1 MVVETQIDASPTKE
15 FFIEMLTRDI
25 PLDRSILDLIDNSV
39 DAAKSNGTKD
49 PEIRITMNEDKFL
62 IWDNCGGIPLKIA
75 KDYAFRFGRPKERE
89 NTSFS
94 VGQFG
99 VGMKRTL
106 FKLGNS
112 FRVMSNSEYNPFS
125 VDVDVQQWK
134 GLDEWKFNFTE
145 QIAESLRCGET
156 IIEVND
162 LFPSVSDQ
170 FNLENFV
177 YILGRECSVAHFKS
191 INSGLKIYINDKLV
205 DNFEIKLKSSEE
217 LKPVN
222 FNFEKSTVKVK
233 ITAGISERS
242 LKDGGWYIVCNGRLI
257 SSAEQTTI
265 SGWRL
270 DGIPQY
276 HPDYAFFRGIVE
288 FEADD
293 SSLLPWTTTKTGV
306 DKDNFIYKAALFEMK
321 KVMRE
326 VIPFLRLRA
335 KEDKDFKD
343 NYIECKPLNDAIEVA
358 PLLLT
363 GDISDEVSF
372 TFPEPAIRKAKPSEA
387 TIQYKVSLEQLSA
400 VKKSLGVTTN
410 YEVGEETFKYYV
422 QYECD

>member
-1 MVVETQIDASPTKE
+1 MTVETQIDASPTKE

-39 DAAKSNGTKD
+39 DAAHSNNIKF
-49 PEIRITMNEDKFL
+49 PEIRIKMNETSFH
-62 IWDNCGGIPLKIA
+62 IRDNCGGIPLQTA

-89 NTSFS
+89 NTSYS

-106 FKLGNS
+106 FKLGNK
-112 FRVMSNSEYNPFS
+112 FRVLSNSENSAFS
-125 VDVDVQQWK
+125 VDVDVQSWK
-134 GLDEWKFNFTE
+134 GLDEWKFNFSE
-145 QIAESLRCGET
+145 QLTDPLACGET

-162 LFPSVSDQ
+162 LFSSVSEQ
-170 FNLENFV
+170 FSLDNFI
-177 YILGRECSVAHFKS
+177 YMLGRECSIAHFKA
-191 INSGLKIYINDKLV
+191 INSGLKIYINENLV
-205 DNFEIKLKSSEE
+205 DNFEIKLKSSDE

-222 FNFEKSTVKVK
+222 FEFEKSLVKVK
-233 ITAGISERS
+233 ITAGISERI
-242 LKDGGWYIVCNGRLI
+242 LKEGGWYIVCNGRLI
-257 SSAEQTTI
+257 SAAEQTTV

-288 FEADD
+288 FEAND

-306 DKDNFIYKAALFEMK
+306 DKDNLIYKAALFEMK
-321 KVMRE
+321 NVMRE
-326 VIPFLRLRA
+326 IIPFLRLRA

-343 NYIECKPLNDAIEVA
+343 NYIERKPLNDAIKVA

-363 GDISDEVSF
+363 GEIGDGSSF
-372 TFPEPAIRKAKPSEA
+372 TFPEPEVRKAKPSEA
-387 TIQYKVSLEQLSA
+387 TIQYKVSLEKLNA
-400 VKKSLGVTTN
+400 VKKSLGVATN
-410 YEVGEETFKYYV
+410 YEVGEGTFSYYI